1 MNESG
6 AVAERDSLELG
17 LVEQAVAWPGRP
29 LACHRRVCRT
39 HCTFTRL
46 TV

>member
-6 AVAERDSLELG
+6 AVAERDFLE
-17 LVEQAVAWPGRP
+17 LVEQAVAWPAP
-29 LACHRRVCRT
+29 PPAYHRRVCGT
-39 HCTFTRL
+39 HCKFTRL

>member
-6 AVAERDSLELG
+6 AVAERDFLEL
-17 LVEQAVAWPGRP
+17 VEHAVAWPAP
-29 LACHRRVCRT
+29 ALPYHRGVYGT

>member
-6 AVAERDSLELG
+6 AVAERDFLEL
-17 LVEQAVAWPGRP
+17 VEHAVAWPAPP
-29 LACHRRVCRT
+29 LGYHRRVYGT
-39 HCTFTRL
+39 HCKLTRL

>member
-6 AVAERDSLELG
+6 AVAERDFLELAG
-17 LVEQAVAWPGRP
+17 QAVAWPAPP
-29 LACHRRVCRT
+29 LAYHRRAYGT
-39 HCTFTRL
+39 HCKFTRL